1 MMVAG
6 SRRGKR
12 ESVVP
17 RREGLWR
24 CGGALC
30 PLDSLARRLSGQITS
45 GLDGTRESGTVQS
58 LPFQARPSASAEG
71 EAHRSELQQGSRRA
85 WRAAAAAG
93 ICKSSGRFSPRRTES
108 ARPFEAGGR
117 VRRSSH
123 HSRRSSFTFLSCFTG
138 GLRRG
143 SEHAARAAGS
153 GTRRTAQ
160 AGEAAG
166 CMADD
171 DGGCG
176 CG

>member
-71 EAHRSELQQGSRRA
+71 GGPPK
-85 WRAAAAAG
+85 RAAARVSSSLARGGGSRDLQVIWTLFAAPNR
-93 ICKSSGRFSPRRTES
+93 ISS
-108 ARPFEAGGR
+108 A
-117 VRRSSH
+117 
-123 HSRRSSFTFLSCFTG
+123 L
-138 GLRRG
+138 
-143 SEHAARAAGS
+143 
-153 GTRRTAQ
+153 
-160 AGEAAG
+160 
-166 CMADD
+166 
-171 DGGCG
+171 
-176 CG
+176 